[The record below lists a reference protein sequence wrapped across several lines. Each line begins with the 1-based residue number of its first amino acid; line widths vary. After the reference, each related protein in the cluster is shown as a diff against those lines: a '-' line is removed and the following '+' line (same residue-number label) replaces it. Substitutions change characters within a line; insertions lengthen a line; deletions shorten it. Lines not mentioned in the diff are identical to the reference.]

1 MVLKWVGTG
10 CKNHEISCV
19 SILLFYSVQHGVLCS
34 DSNSVFQC
42 PIVSFSILLFS
53 SVRGVYGVLQ
63 CLWCPTCSFSVAF
76 CIVPVVSMVPG
87 SYSVYGVLQ
96 CLWCPTASQW
106 RSVVPVV
113 SMVSYSL
120 SVVFC
125 SVSNSFS
132 VVFCSVSNS
141 FSVVFCSAH
150 GVYGVLQCLWCP
162 TLCQCC
168 SVVPVVSYSVQ
179 QFLIGVLQCP
189 WCPIVSTVSHWC
201 SVGTTRGVYGVQ
213 QFLSGVLQYQP
224 VVSYSVYGA
233 SYSFSV
239 VLCSARGVYGVLQ
252 FLIGVQQCLW
262 CLWCPKPRLHEAFK

>member
-63 CLWCPTCSFSVAF
+63 CLWCPT
-76 CIVPVVSMVPG
+76 
-87 SYSVYGVLQ
+87 
-96 CLWCPTASQW
+96 ASQW

-132 VVFCSVSNS
+132 VVSCGVCGVYGVPQCLHMVPNS
-141 FSVVFCSAH
+141 FSVVSCSSR
-150 GVYGVLQCLWCP
+150 GVLQCLWCP
-162 TLCQCC
+162 TVSHWCT
-168 SVVPVVSYSVQ
+168 VVPVVSMV
-179 QFLIGVLQCP
+179 
-189 WCPIVSTVSHWC
+189 
-201 SVGTTRGVYGVQ
+201 
-213 QFLSGVLQYQP
+213 
-224 VVSYSVYGA
+224 

-239 VLCSARGVYGVLQ
+239 AFCSARGVTGTTE
-252 FLIGVQQCLW
+252 
-262 CLWCPKPRLHEAFK
+262 HH